1 MIYDKDMKNLPCHSI
16 YVAYQGYGI
25 ILMASFKLQLYKQF
39 YEPLNVDNADGC
51 LISSLPSP
59 PVTSLRDFGA
69 KK

>member
-1 MIYDKDMKNLPCHSI
+1 MHGEVVRTLFVFFFE
-16 YVAYQGYGI
+16 VAHQGYGI
-25 ILMASFKLQLYKQF
+25 ILMASFKLQLFKQF